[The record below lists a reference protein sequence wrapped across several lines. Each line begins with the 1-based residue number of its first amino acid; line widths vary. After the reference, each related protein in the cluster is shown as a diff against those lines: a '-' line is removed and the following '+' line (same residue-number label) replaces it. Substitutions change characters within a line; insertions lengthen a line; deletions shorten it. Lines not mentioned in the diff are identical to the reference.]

1 MGPIVKIKMLI
12 LSIKCRN
19 GLSHICIGE
28 NWFKLSGKKLD
39 NIKKNFPGFN
49 PIIPLTEI
57 YPWEIV
63 MDI

>member
-12 LSIKCRN
+12 ISIKCRN
-19 GLSHICIGE
+19 GLSHICICE
-28 NWFKLSGKKLD
+28 NWLKLSGKKLD
-39 NIKKNFPGFN
+39 NIKKNFPSFN
-49 PIIPLTEI
+49 PIIPLIEI